1 MSDALRQAAEQAL
14 DALNTCDPFGYD
26 GHRVSEAI
34 NALHAALYAPQQ
46 AEPPVEPT
54 VVRIVSY
61 GPDNRYGYRYDPD
74 DAATHIAPGEA
85 LAVIKWPTPPAD
97 ARITDDMV
105 ERACYRPG
113 ELDDLYRM
121 RAIAAPQQA
130 EPPDDGVR
138 RAAADVI
145 SAWDAHGTPIALRG
159 WIDILRQRLAETP
172 APAAPP
178 ADARIT
184 DDMVE
189 RACIAFSEA
198 FWFYET
204 RGGAKVRSMA
214 IKAALRAAL
223 EGGR

>member
-1 MSDALRQAAEQAL
+1 MNTITSLLDRLAQAERERDRARQQCLDSTRMVLEMKVAAEAKCDALRGL
-14 DALNTCDPFGYD
+14 L
-26 GHRVSEAI
+26 REA
-34 NALHAALYAPQQ
+34 P
-46 AEPPVEPT
+46 
-54 VVRIVSY
+54 
-61 GPDNRYGYRYDPD
+61 
-74 DAATHIAPGEA
+74 
-85 LAVIKWPTPPAD
+85 
-97 ARITDDMV
+97 
-105 ERACYRPG
+105 
-113 ELDDLYRM
+113 
-121 RAIAAPQQA
+121 PQQA

-145 SAWDAHGTPIALRG
+145 SAWDAHGTAIALRG